1 MLFDRR
7 ASTRSTTIPLFETM
21 MCIWDKAEPEVDVQ
35 TLRGEVEL
43 HDPPEVAR
51 PNGNCHVLIEERYF

>member
-1 MLFDRR
+1 
-7 ASTRSTTIPLFETM
+7 